1 VSQPL
6 SLTELAN
13 KYGSDKGNAVRF
25 RHNYTS
31 LYDRIFA
38 PLRLQRIRLLEI
50 GLAVGGPEGGGPIE
64 RRADAPSI
72 AMWLDYFPNAEIYG
86 FDISDFSHVR
96 HPRFHF
102 IRGDLGSREDLVR
115 LAAMAPQF
123 DIIIDDGSHASFH
136 QQLALNCLFGRLAP
150 DGLYV
155 IENLHWQPLA
165 FQAALPAVP
174 KTGMLLH
181 DALVRRNDAGSAAL
195 PADQLRAI
203 RQWTQSFSLFPS
215 FCDDGIANKLA
226 VLRKLPTPAEPT
238 GDSRPVVR
246 SFDLFDTLVARRCF
260 EPHAVFREVE
270 HRATQPG
277 FAARRIAAEAK
288 LYGAPY
294 TLDNIYRRLA
304 QDTAA
309 DGADADRLRD
319 LELAVEREMLF
330 PIAQHCAEFAAGD
343 IVVSDMYLPGAF
355 LQELVSETCRLPASR
370 LFVSAEGKR
379 NGTIW
384 PTVRRTCTPAE
395 HLGDNEVT
403 DVRSARAAGIPAR
416 LTTVAR
422 RTAIEVDLA
431 AAGYEP
437 LANLVRE
444 ARLRIWAS
452 DETQRHVQ
460 RLQIETN
467 FPLLFVATLH
477 LVAVAAQHGW
487 RRILFSGR
495 DCFLWAELY
504 RALAPLLGAA
514 PSASYFHSSRLVRF
528 HPSVDYIAYIASLCG
543 GEPSVMV
550 DICGTGWSLNRL
562 AERIP
567 EPAPAIFL
575 VHHADMSLRG
585 YYEHY
590 APVRVPIA
598 PLACIRR
605 GIVNHENEVFEELN
619 RAPYPLLKDVAATGT
634 GFQPVFL
641 AEDGAESVPATLQLH
656 HAAFRSAVALLG
668 TLRAEQVAAM
678 RRADHAAMVVRIY
691 RDMEGQFRHVSQFW
705 PQKLREEKFV
715 KDFIERHGP
724 NAARDAAAPVE
735 KV

>member
-1 VSQPL
+1 MSQPL

-31 LYDRIFA
+31 LYERIFA
-38 PLRLQRIRLLEI
+38 PWRLQRIRLLEI
-50 GLAVGGPEGGGPIE
+50 GLASGGPDGGGPIE
-64 RRADAPSI
+64 RRAGAPSI

-86 FDISDFSHVR
+86 FDISDFSHLR

-102 IRGDLGSREDLVR
+102 VRGDLGSHEDLVR
-115 LAAMAPQF
+115 LAAMAFQF

-150 DGLYV
+150 DGFYA
-155 IENLHWQPLA
+155 IESLHWQPPA
-165 FQAALPAVP
+165 FEAALPAVP

-181 DALVRRNDAGSAAL
+181 DALVGRNDVGSAAL

-226 VLRKLPTPAEPT
+226 VLRKLSAPMETA
-238 GDSRPVVR
+238 GGSRPAVR

-260 EPHAVFREVE
+260 EPPAVFREVE
-270 HRATQPG
+270 QRAAQPG

-288 LYGAPY
+288 LHGAPY
-294 TLDNIYRRLA
+294 TLDDIYRRLV
-304 QDTAA
+304 QDTGA
-309 DGADADRLRD
+309 DRADADRLRD

-330 PIAQHCAEFAAGD
+330 PIAQHCAEFATGD
-343 IVVSDMYLPGAF
+343 IVVSDMYLPETF
-355 LQELVSETCRLPASR
+355 LQELVTATCGLTTAR

-379 NGTIW
+379 NGTVW
-384 PTVRRTCTPAE
+384 PIVRRTCTPAE
-395 HLGDNEVT
+395 HVGDNAVT

-422 RTAIEVDLA
+422 RTAIEADLA
-431 AAGYEP
+431 ASGYEP
-437 LANLVRE
+437 LANLIRE
-444 ARLRIWAS
+444 ARLRTWS
-452 DETQRHVQ
+452 TDETERQVQ
-460 RLQIETN
+460 RLQVQAN

-477 LVAVAAQHGW
+477 LAALATEHGW

-504 RALAPLLGAA
+504 RALVPLLGGV
-514 PSASYFHSSRLVRF
+514 PSASYFHSSRIVRA
-528 HPSVDYIAYIASLCG
+528 HPSADYIAYMASLCE

-562 AERIP
+562 AERM
-567 EPAPAIFL
+567 PAPVPAIFL
-575 VHHADMSLRG
+575 LHHADMPLRG
-585 YYEHY
+585 YYEQH
-590 APVRVPIA
+590 APVAVPIT

-619 RAPYPLLKDVAATGT
+619 RAPYPLLQDVAVSGT
-634 GFQPVFL
+634 GFQPVFIP
-641 AEDGAESVPATLQLH
+641 EDGAASAPATLQTH

-668 TLRAEQVAAM
+668 TLRAEQMAAM
-678 RRADHAAMVVRIY
+678 RRADHAAMIVRIY

-705 PQKLREEKFV
+705 PQKLREESIV
-715 KDFIERHGP
+715 KQFIERHGP
-724 NAARDAAAPVE
+724 RAARDAAAPVE